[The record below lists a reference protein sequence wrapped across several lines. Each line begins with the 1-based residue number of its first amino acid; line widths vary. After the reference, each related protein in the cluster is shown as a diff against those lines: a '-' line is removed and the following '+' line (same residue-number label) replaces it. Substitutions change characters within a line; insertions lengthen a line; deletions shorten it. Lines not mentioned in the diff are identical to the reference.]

1 MLLGRLSQN
10 RAFIAA
16 FVVLTT
22 IASAPAAAGT
32 LVRVSTTIG
41 DYTIELLDESAPQ
54 TVQNFLNYVNR
65 NDYNGTYL
73 HRVVD
78 DFVVQGG
85 AYGFQLFYGP
95 VDVPVDPP
103 VLNEPGASNVRGTV
117 AMAKLDGQPDSATNQ
132 WFVNLSDNTSLDT
145 TNGGFTVFGTV
156 LGNGMIILDAIDDL
170 PAVSLGYKASSAPYW
185 TESFNNGLDFV
196 YMNAE
201 VVERFSEAPHVYE
214 TNTGKLITTVS
225 VDGGSE
231 LISLNFDTIA
241 SDPEVVLQANTKSI
255 IPRKETFPDIA
266 TYSTSD
272 NRLRIPSLEVN
283 QNGNVFLLNNVVFVL
298 SNTELSQFTLESY
311 EQ

>member
-95 VDVPVDPP
+95 VDVPVDPQVP
-103 VLNEPGASNVRGTV
+103 NEPGASNVRGTV

-283 QNGNVFLLNNVVFVL
+283 QNGNAFLLNNVVFVL

>member
-1 MLLGRLSQN
+1 MLIGKLPPN

-16 FVVLTT
+16 FVSFIVL
-22 IASAPAAAGT
+22 ASSPAVAGT

-54 TVQNFLNYVNR
+54 TVQNFLGYVNR

-73 HRVVD
+73 HRVVN

-85 AYGFQLFYGP
+85 GYGFQLFVGP
-95 VDVPVDPP
+95 VDVPQGAP
-103 VLNEPGASNVRGTV
+103 VVNEFGASNVRGTV

-132 WFVNLSDNTSLDT
+132 WFVNLADNTSLDT

-170 PAVSLGYKASSAPYW
+170 PVVALGAKASSAPYW
-185 TESFNNGLDFV
+185 TESFENGLDFV

-225 VDGGSE
+225 VDGGAE
-231 LISLNFDTIA
+231 LISLNFDTLS
-241 SDPEVVLQANTKSI
+241 SDPEVILQANTKSI

-266 TYSTSD
+266 TYSTTD
-272 NRLRIPSLEVN
+272 NRLRIPSLEIN
-283 QNGNVFLLNNVVFVL
+283 QNGNVFLLSNVVFVL

-311 EQ
+311 DQ